1 MAYLQGILPLYPV
14 EKPPYTIESPGYNP
28 VEGETIPRRHPKA
41 KNGLLER
48 PAPDIATNF
57 DLLRRSAKIYADE
70 PAVGS
75 RKLIETHKEVKKV
88 PKIIDGHLQQV
99 DKEWTYFELSPYT
112 YLTYREYET
121 LVLQVGAGLRK
132 LGLSPHDKVH
142 LFGTTTANWLAL
154 SHACSSQSM
163 TIVTAYDTL
172 GESGVQHSL
181 VQSSPKAIYVDPHL
195 LRIVG
200 KPLKAAPSIR
210 YLIYNDE
217 SHQPIPDSEL
227 SAFVSAHPELEV
239 LSMSALRA
247 LGEANPVPPVPPEPQ
262 DTYCIMYTSGST
274 GPPKGVPVT
283 HAGFVAAVASVHA
296 VVAETVSHADSVLAY
311 LPLAHIFELIVEN
324 IVLFIGATLG
334 YGSPRTMTDTSMRHC
349 HGDLRALRPT
359 VLVGVP
365 QVWETVKKGVTSAV
379 EAGGPLTRAAFW
391 GAYNVKSFLVRHGL
405 PGQTALDSLIFGQVR
420 SSTGGRLRFIVN
432 GASGVSEGTQIFL
445 SMVLAPMVAGYGLTE
460 TCGNGALGSPL
471 QWKPSAAGTI
481 PAGIEVKLVSLP
493 ELDYSA
499 EPTAAAPLPQGEILL
514 RGLPVLREYYHNE
527 EETAKAITA
536 DGWFRT
542 GDIGEFTDDGLL
554 RVIDRVKNL
563 VKMQGGEYIA
573 LEKVEAVYRGGK
585 YVHNIM
591 VEADSEHA
599 RPIAILCANEKA
611 LGEKAAE
618 LGVDE
623 HEMHRDPKVREA
635 VLKDLVQVG
644 KKGGLGPMEIVSGVL
659 VVEDEWTP
667 ANGFVTGT
675 QKVNRRAIRE
685 KYKEDIKKT
694 WGA

>member
-1 MAYLQGILPLYPV
+1 MAYLQGILPLHAV
-14 EKPPYTIESPGYNP
+14 EKPPYTIESPGYAP

-41 KNGLLER
+41 KNGLLQR
-48 PAPDIATNF
+48 PAPDVATNF
-57 DLLRRSAKIYADE
+57 DLLRRSAKKYANE

-75 RKLIETHKEVKKV
+75 RRLLETHKELKKV
-88 PKIIDGHLQQV
+88 PKIVDGQV
-99 DKEWTYFELSPYT
+99 QEVEKEWTFFELSDYT

-121 LVLQVGAGLRK
+121 TVLQVGAGLRK

-142 LFGTTTANWLAL
+142 LFGTTTVNWLTM

-181 VQSSPKAIYVDPHL
+181 VQSAPSAIYVDPHL
-195 LRIVG
+195 LHTIAN
-200 KPLKAAPSIR
+200 PLKSAPSIR
-210 YLIYNDE
+210 YLIYNDA
-217 SHQPIPDSEL
+217 SNQPIPESEL
-227 SAFVSAHPELEV
+227 SAFISAHPDLKI
-239 LSMSALRA
+239 LSISSLRA
-247 LGEANPVPPVPPEPQ
+247 LGEANPVPPVPPKPE

-283 HAGFVAAVASVHA
+283 HAGFVAAVASILA
-296 VVAETVSHADSVLAY
+296 VVEETVSHSDSILAY

-324 IVLFIGATLG
+324 IVLFLGATLG
-334 YGSPRTMTDTSMRHC
+334 YGSPRTMTDASMRNC
-349 HGDLRALRPT
+349 VGDLRALRPT
-359 VLVGVP
+359 VMVGVP
-365 QVWETVKKGVTSAV
+365 QVWETVKKGVTSRV
-379 EAGGPLTRAAFW
+379 EAGGLLTRAAFW
-391 GAYNVKSFLVRHGL
+391 GAYNIKSFLVRHGL
-405 PGQTALDSLIFGQVR
+405 PGRTVFDSVVFGQVR
-420 SSTGGRLRFIVN
+420 TMTGGRLRFIVN
-432 GASGVSEGTQIFL
+432 GASGLSEGTQFFL
-445 SMVLAPMVAGYGLTE
+445 SMVLAPMIGGYGLTE

-471 QWKPSAAGTI
+471 QWRPGAAGTI

-493 ELDYSA
+493 ELNYRTDA
-499 EPTAAAPLPQGEILL
+499 TPPQGEILL
-514 RGLPVLREYYHNE
+514 RGLPVLREYYHNA

-542 GDIGEFTDDGLL
+542 GDIGEFSPGDGLL
-554 RVIDRVKNL
+554 SVIDRVKNL

-573 LEKVEAVYRGGK
+573 LEKVEAVYRGAK

-599 RPIAILCANEKA
+599 RPIAVVCPNEKVLA
-611 LGEKAAE
+611 EKAAE

-623 HEMHRDPKVREA
+623 HEMHRDAKVRQA
-635 VLKDLVQVG
+635 VLRDLVEAGRQ
-644 KKGGLGPMEIVSGVL
+644 GGLGGMEIVSGVL
-659 VVEDEWTP
+659 IVEDEWTP

-685 KYKEDIKKT
+685 KYKEDIKRT